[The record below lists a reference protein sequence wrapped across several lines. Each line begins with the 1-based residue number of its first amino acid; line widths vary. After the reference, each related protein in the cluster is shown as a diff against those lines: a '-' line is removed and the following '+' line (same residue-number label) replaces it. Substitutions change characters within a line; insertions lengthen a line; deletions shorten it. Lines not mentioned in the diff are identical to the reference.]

1 MHNEPNGLGSSPN
14 IIRAIKSRGIRWS
27 GRVTRTAE
35 RGDAYGVLV
44 GNLTERDHLEDLG
57 IAGGGGDNKIELEE
71 VKRGRGVD

>member
-1 MHNEPNGLGSSPN
+1 
-14 IIRAIKSRGIRWS
+14 
-27 GRVTRTAE
+27 VTRTAE